1 MALQIFT
8 QRFTPAAEI
17 PTGAAAV
24 TWRDAQETGQA
35 GHEHTFHRSLA
46 AAKAQYRRDSANHD
60 FRANGWMLVTD
71 AEREHGI
78 MCW

>member
-17 PTGAAAV
+17 PAGAQAV
-24 TWRDAQETGQA
+24 TWRDTRDG
-35 GHEHTFHRSLA
+35 GHEHTFHRSGK
-46 AAKAQYRRDSANHD
+46 AAKAQYRRDSSEHD
-60 FRANGWMLVTD
+60 FKANGWMLVTD
-71 AEREHGI
+71 IERQHGI